1 VRPISPLLE
10 PRDGSTVDAFVAT
23 LRGAIAGQSG
33 FKLLTLGSEAFL
45 ALAVLAAR
53 AQRTLDLQYYIFR
66 TDTTGSLLS
75 GIVLRAADRGVR
87 VRLLVDG
94 FNLIGRDYHAAV
106 LNMHPNVELRIFN
119 TVAGH
124 AGGPFRR
131 LVGLVTEP
139 RRASRRMH
147 NKVFI
152 ADGKVAVLGGRNV
165 GDRYFGAS
173 KEVGFGD
180 MDVLCAGAVVADIRA
195 SFDGYWN
202 HRAAKTLHSVG
213 IKSRSMAEF
222 GRFRDKISQ
231 LRKLHRDSAFG
242 KRLAETELARALTD
256 ADLELTWAP
265 ARLIVDSPDKVAGIR
280 QDGCSPLDQLTELA
294 NGAER
299 ELLLVSP
306 YFVPGDRG
314 MSVLVALRARGIRI
328 CLISNSLAS
337 TDVIAVHAAYRRYR
351 YALLKIGVEI
361 YEIRSLPI
369 PGGKPKELFASG
381 RASLH
386 AKVYVLD
393 RARAVVGSL
402 NLDPRSMFLN
412 TEIAVLI
419 QSVSFAREIAE
430 RFDLLVSPDYSYRL
444 CLQDG
449 SEKLVWIDRQGETDK
464 RIFREPGAS
473 IWRRLAAFVLRW
485 LPIEDQL

>member
-1 VRPISPLLE
+1 
-10 PRDGSTVDAFVAT
+10 
-23 LRGAIAGQSG
+23 
-33 FKLLTLGSEAFL
+33 
-45 ALAVLAAR
+45 
-53 AQRTLDLQYYIFR
+53 
-66 TDTTGSLLS
+66 
-75 GIVLRAADRGVR
+75 
-87 VRLLVDG
+87 
-94 FNLIGRDYHAAV
+94 
-106 LNMHPNVELRIFN
+106 
-119 TVAGH
+119 
-124 AGGPFRR
+124 
-131 LVGLVTEP
+131 
-139 RRASRRMH
+139 
-147 NKVFI
+147 
-152 ADGKVAVLGGRNV
+152 
-165 GDRYFGAS
+165 
-173 KEVGFGD
+173 
-180 MDVLCAGAVVADIRA
+180 
-195 SFDGYWN
+195 
-202 HRAAKTLHSVG
+202 
-213 IKSRSMAEF
+213 MAEF

-231 LRKLHRDSAFG
+231 LRTLHRDSAFG

-369 PGGKPKELFASG
+369 QGRKPKELFASG

-386 AKVYVLD
+386 AKAYVLD

-412 TEIAVLI
+412 TEIVVLI
-419 QSVSFAREIAE
+419 ESVSFAREIAE
-430 RFDLLVSPDYSYRL
+430 RFDLLLSPDYSYRL
-444 CLQDG
+444 CLQDS